1 MTGNF
6 YSIGI
11 GILSEHITFKQKT
24 MFTKLNDILQEGD
37 TAKMVVTRTK
47 TGLSVTILPVLKEDK
62 EGTLLPVTASG
73 TAEEL
78 DAQLLEEFG
87 KALPEVRQTVIDVN
101 SMVAAAK
108 EKKAEEEKKAKE
120 DKKAKDAKKST
131 PAPKVKGSV
140 KEDEDKEDEDEDTD
154 GDDSKEEPVKEKPA
168 PEPPKPVL
176 TAAQKKAISDV
187 EGLFARAQNTKDED
201 MIEYLQKN
209 AIKALTAA
217 DLATVDWNEKF
228 TNRLNEVLTAQTQEA

>member
-1 MTGNF
+1 
-6 YSIGI
+6 
-11 GILSEHITFKQKT
+11 

-131 PAPKVKGSV
+131 PAPKVKGS
-140 KEDEDKEDEDEDTD
+140 KKDDEEDKDEDNEEHNDT
-154 GDDSKEEPVKEKPA
+154 DDSKEEPVKEKPA

-176 TAAQKKAISDV
+176 TVAQKKAIADV